1 MIDFIPTRSAEKRGL
16 DIREVVGFIPAFV
29 SEENPDSV
37 TKQINDR
44 YSYGGGWN
52 PLEGFVMDKSD
63 KSIQYPED
71 PKLMPLAVG
80 VIKGCEVIV
89 YDHGWVAV
97 VNEDGNYEV
106 SRID

>member
-1 MIDFIPTRSAEKRGL
+1 MIDFVPTIHADKRGL
-16 DIREVVGFIPAFV
+16 NVNHIVGILPSFV
-29 SEENPDSV
+29 NEGNPMSV

-44 YSYGGGWN
+44 YSHGGGWR
-52 PLEGFVMDKSD
+52 PLEGFVMDKND
-63 KSIQYPED
+63 RSIQYPED

-97 VNEDGNYEV
+97 VNEDGSYEV